1 MDYRRTILLLLTMI
15 TLSNVVS
22 TVYAQDLLVLEALI
36 ANHKIRSNA
45 LRNRA
50 ALIGQG
56 AGLATIE
63 KERGEEYDEVLDILS
78 NRFGGMVANITFGA
92 DIAAIGVMTKDVTEL
107 EGKAFRITSN
117 AFIDNQ
123 DLFVIGLGVNREFT
137 NILKRMAWRIAYV
150 VSSGLSVTMATPEQ
164 RKQFTTQT
172 SEDLRD
178 MRDLLRS
185 FIRFASIQ
193 DETRLSKTSLEEQRL
208 SRLETLERIR
218 IQAFEKAKKIIDTNV
233 DKLSKEAAHE

>member
-36 ANHKIRSNA
+36 ANHKTRSNA

-117 AFIDNQ
+117 AFTDNQ

-208 SRLETLERIR
+208 SRLENLERIR

>member
-1 MDYRRTILLLLTMI
+1 MTMI

-193 DETRLSKTSLEEQRL
+193 DETRLSKTSFEEQRL

>member
-36 ANHKIRSNA
+36 ANHKTRSNA

>member
-193 DETRLSKTSLEEQRL
+193 DETRLSKTSFEEQRL